1 MDKLRA
7 LACFAAPIA
16 SIALAAFAGCT
27 EKAPTGADAGPPN
40 ATSSAAAATPAT
52 SGAVAPR
59 LDVKAPAREG
69 GALVRAAG
77 EAALW
82 IADEDHRVL
91 RKIPLPIPAD
101 SAALPAPIEL
111 PGAPAQVLALAS
123 RVLVT
128 IRSVPEDPSKPNP
141 ITRPPGLLLIMKPDP
156 QKGLVEAARVD
167 LPADAWGI
175 AITPDESTAL
185 VTSAWTHKV
194 SAVDLATAR
203 LRWTIDVPREPRAV
217 VIRPD
222 GNSAYVTHLV
232 GAAVT
237 RIDDL
242 AGKPAIHAVDLPPA
256 PARAPSAKTLD
267 ASLAFSA
274 VLNEDGSRLFV
285 ARHALGALGQGSWFG
300 AMTLDVLAT
309 RSDTP
314 ALPKRLPGL
323 PATRNP
329 LLGKLVDAGLVTPLD
344 IAAGELTPV
353 TQPRAVAYRKSA
365 KTVVV
370 IGEGDDRLAELD
382 ALSAAPAIKP
392 VAIYKVGSKYDPHL
406 QIASVCGAPAGLALS
421 EDEKLAYVF
430 CRSTYDVATVKL
442 SDPDSPP
449 PPPHVQPGQDRSR
462 ETPTEV
468 TALHLADDPLDKEG
482 MLGRRLFHN
491 ATDALTSGGLACSGC
506 HPEGRD
512 DGHVWHE
519 AKVAS
524 LNESDRVIFIAEPEL
539 APNEKGGKIGYA
551 RQTPMLAGRIG
562 NDGPYGWHAQNKDL
576 VARLKEG
583 FGLHRWSSVYRKGEG
598 EQLARIQY
606 LRAYAR
612 TGLVNPPKEKRDLT
626 EEEKRGQAIFLS
638 ESAMCAK
645 CHVPDP
651 EYTDRM
657 AYPLPPRLPPPPGF
671 EEDPRA
677 EFKTPSLR
685 FVGGTSPYL
694 HDGRYSTLEG
704 LIDQNNDRMGRT
716 NSLSRDER
724 AALVAFLRTL

>member
-1 MDKLRA
+1 MNKLRSFA
-7 LACFAAPIA
+7 LLAAPL
-16 SIALAAFAGCT
+16 SLAAFAGCT
-27 EKAPTGADAGPPN
+27 DKTPSGGDAAAPPSSASTMSTTSSTTSPSGAIPGVRAKAP
-40 ATSSAAAATPAT
+40 
-52 SGAVAPR
+52 V
-59 LDVKAPAREG
+59 REG

-91 RKIPLPIPAD
+91 RKIPLPVPAD
-101 SAALPAPIEL
+101 AAALPAPVEL
-111 PGAPAQVLALAS
+111 PGAPAQVLALAD

-128 IRSVPEDPSKPNP
+128 VRSVPEDRTKPNP
-141 ITRPPGLLLIMKPDP
+141 VTHPPGLLLIMKPDA
-156 QKGLVEAARVD
+156 QKGLVESARVD

-175 AITPDESTAL
+175 AVSPDESTAL

-194 SAVDLATAR
+194 SAIDLATAKV
-203 LRWTIDVPREPRAV
+203 RWTIDVGREPRAV
-217 VIRPD
+217 IIRPD
-222 GNSAYVTHLV
+222 GASAYVTHLV
-232 GAAVT
+232 GSSVT

-242 AGKPAIHAVDLPPA
+242 AGTPKAHSIELPPS
-256 PARAPSAKTLD
+256 PARAPSGKTLD
-267 ASLAFSA
+267 ASLGYSA
-274 VLNEDGSRLFV
+274 VLNPDGSRLCV

-309 RSDTP
+309 RADAP
-314 ALPKRLPGL
+314 LLAKRLPGL
-323 PATRNP
+323 PASKNP
-329 LLGKLVDAGLVTPLD
+329 LLAKLTDAGLVTPLE
-344 IAAGELTPV
+344 IAAGELMPV

-365 KTVVV
+365 NTVVV

-392 VAIYKVGSKYDPHL
+392 VAIYKVGSKYDVHL
-406 QIASVCGAPAGLALS
+406 NIASVCGAPTGLALS
-421 EDEKLAYVF
+421 EDDTLAYVF
-430 CRSTYDVATVKL
+430 CRSTYDLATVKL
-442 SDPDSPP
+442 SDPESPP
-449 PPPHVQPGQDRSR
+449 PPPHVKPGEDRSR
-462 ETPTEV
+462 ESVTEV
-468 TALHLADDPLDKEG
+468 TALHLADDPGDKEV

-512 DGHVWHE
+512 DAHVWHE

-524 LNESDRVIFIAEPEL
+524 NNESERVIFIAEPEL
-539 APNEKGGKIGYA
+539 APNEKDGKIGYA
-551 RQTPMLAGRIG
+551 MQTPMLAGRIG
-562 NDGPYGWHAQNKDL
+562 TDGPYGWHAQNKDL

-612 TGLVNPPKEKRDLT
+612 SGLVNPPREKRELT
-626 EEEKRGQAIFLS
+626 EEESRGQALFTS
-638 ESAMCAK
+638 PKTECAK

-657 AYPLPPRLPPPPGF
+657 AYSLAPRLAPLPGF
-671 EEDPRA
+671 EEDPKA

-685 FVGGTSPYL
+685 FVGGTAPYF
-694 HDGRYSTLEG
+694 HDGRFSTLEA
-704 LIDQNNDRMGRT
+704 LIDQNNDRMGKT
-716 NSLSRDER
+716 SSLTKDER

>member
-1 MDKLRA
+1 MKKLRT
-7 LACFAAPIA
+7 LARLAAPL
-16 SIALAAFAGCT
+16 ALAAVAGCS
-27 EKAPTGADAGPPN
+27 EKMPSGGADASAPS
-40 ATSSAAAATPAT
+40 SSASALASATAAVPAP
-52 SGAVAPR
+52 G
-59 LDVKAPAREG
+59 VKARPPTREG

-82 IADEDHRVL
+82 LADEDHRVL
-91 RKIPLPIPAD
+91 RKIPLPVPAD
-101 SAALPAPIEL
+101 AAALPPAYEL
-111 PGAPAQVLALAS
+111 PGAPAQVLALAD

-128 IRSVPEDPSKPNP
+128 IRTAPDDATKPGGA
-141 ITRPPGLLLIMKPDP
+141 TGLLLILKPDA
-156 QKGLVEAARVD
+156 QKGLVEVARAPV
-167 LPADAWGI
+167 PADAWGL

-185 VTSAWTHKV
+185 VSSAWTHKI
-194 SAVDLATAR
+194 SAIDLATAKV
-203 LRWTIDVPREPRAV
+203 RWTLDVAREPRAIV
-217 VIRPD
+217 VRPD
-222 GNSAYVTHLV
+222 GASAYVTHLV

-242 AGKPAIHAVDLPPA
+242 LGTPKIHAVELPPA
-256 PARAPSAKTLD
+256 PARAPSSKTLD
-267 ASLAFSA
+267 ASLAYSA

-314 ALPKRLPGL
+314 ALPKRIPGL
-323 PATRNP
+323 PTARNP
-329 LLGKLVDAGLVTPLD
+329 LLAKLSDAGLVTTID

-353 TQPRAVAYRKSA
+353 TQPRASAYRKSA

-392 VAIYKVGSKYDPHL
+392 VAIYKVGSKYDTHL
-406 QIASVCGAPAGLALS
+406 QIAAVCGAPAGLALS
-421 EDEKLAYVF
+421 EDDRFAYVF

-442 SDPDSPP
+442 SDPASPP

-462 ETPTEV
+462 ESPTEV
-468 TALHLADDPLDKEG
+468 TTLHVAEDPLDKEA

-491 ATDALTSGGLACSGC
+491 ATDPITSGGLACAGC

-519 AKVAS
+519 ANVNS
-524 LNESDRVIFIAEPEL
+524 INDSERVIFIGEPEL

-551 RQTPMLAGRIG
+551 MQTPMLAGRIG
-562 NDGPYGWHAQNKDL
+562 SDGPYGWHAHNKDL

-606 LRAYAR
+606 LRAFVR
-612 TGLVNPPKEKRDLT
+612 GVGLVNPPKEKRELT
-626 EEEKRGQAIFLS
+626 VEEKRGQAIFVS
-638 ESAMCAK
+638 EGARCGK
-645 CHVPDP
+645 CHVPESD
-651 EYTDRM
+651 YTDRM
-657 AYPLPPRLPPPPGF
+657 AYPFSPKLPPPAGF
-671 EEDPRA
+671 EEDPKA
-677 EFKTPSLR
+677 EYKTPSLR
-685 FVGGTSPYL
+685 FVGGTAPYF
-694 HDGRYSTLEG
+694 HDGRFSTLEA
-704 LIDQNNDRMGRT
+704 LIDQNNDRMGQT
-716 NSLSRDER
+716 NSLSKDDR

>member
-1 MDKLRA
+1 MNKLRS
-7 LACFAAPIA
+7 LTLFAAPF
-16 SIALAAFAGCT
+16 ALAAFAGCT
-27 EKAPTGADAGPPN
+27 DKTPPGADAAAPPSS
-40 ATSSAAAATPAT
+40 ASPASSTSSTTSPART
-52 SGAVAPR
+52 IPAVRA
-59 LDVKAPAREG
+59 KAPVREG

-77 EAALW
+77 ESALW

-91 RKIPLPIPAD
+91 RKIPLPFPGD
-101 SAALPAPIEL
+101 VAALPAPIEL
-111 PGAPAQVLALAS
+111 PGAPAQVLALAD

-128 IRSVPEDPSKPNP
+128 VRSVSEDRTKPNP
-141 ITRPPGLLLIMKPDP
+141 ITHPPGLLLIMKPDAA
-156 QKGLVEAARVD
+156 KGLVEVARVD

-175 AITPDESTAL
+175 AISPDESTVL

-194 SAVDLATAR
+194 SAIDLATAKV
-203 LRWTIDVPREPRAV
+203 RWTIDVPREPRAV

-222 GNSAYVTHLV
+222 GGSAYVTHLV
-232 GAAVT
+232 GSAVT

-242 AGKPAIHAVDLPPA
+242 AGTPKIHAVDLPPA
-256 PARAPSAKTLD
+256 PARAPSGKTLD
-267 ASLAFSA
+267 ASLGYSA
-274 VLNEDGSRLFV
+274 VLNDDGSRLFV

-309 RSDTP
+309 RSD
-314 ALPKRLPGL
+314 LPVLQKRLPGL
-323 PATRNP
+323 PAAKNP
-329 LLGKLVDAGLVTPLD
+329 LLAKLTDAGLVTPLE

-392 VAIYKVGSKYDPHL
+392 VVIYKLGSKYDVHL
-406 QIASVCGAPAGLALS
+406 NIAGACGAPAGLALS
-421 EDEKLAYVF
+421 EDDKLAYVF
-430 CRSTYDVATVKL
+430 CRSTYDLAIVTL
-442 SDPDSPP
+442 SDPENPP
-449 PPPHVQPGQDRSR
+449 PLPHVKPGEDRSR
-462 ETPTEV
+462 ETPTDVV
-468 TALHLADDPLDKEG
+468 TIHLADDPGDKEV

-512 DGHVWHE
+512 DAHVWHE
-519 AKVAS
+519 ARVAS
-524 LNESDRVIFIAEPEL
+524 SNESERVIFIAEPEL
-539 APNEKGGKIGYA
+539 APNEKNGKSGFA
-551 RQTPMLAGRIG
+551 MQTPMLAGRIG
-562 NDGPYGWHAQNKDL
+562 TDGPYGWHAQNKDL

-612 TGLVNPPKEKRDLT
+612 SGLVNPPKEKRELT
-626 EEEKRGQAIFLS
+626 EEETRGQVIFM
-638 ESAMCAK
+638 SANAQCGK

-657 AYPLPPRLPPPPGF
+657 AYPLLPKLAPLPGF
-671 EEDPRA
+671 EEDPDGK
-677 EFKTPSLR
+677 FKTPSLR
-685 FVGGTSPYL
+685 FVGGTAPYF

-704 LIDQNNDRMGRT
+704 LIDQNNDRMGKT
-716 NSLSRDER
+716 SSLTKDER
-724 AALVAFLRTL
+724 AALVAFMRTL

>member
-1 MDKLRA
+1 MNKLRI
-7 LACFAAPIA
+7 LAFFAAPFAIA
-16 SIALAAFAGCT
+16 ALSGCT
-27 EKAPTGADAGPPN
+27 EKAPSGGADAAPKASASTPVT
-40 ATSSAAAATPAT
+40 ATSAAAPKVNA
-52 SGAVAPR
+52 
-59 LDVKAPAREG
+59 KAPVREG

-82 IADEDHRVL
+82 IADEDHHVL
-91 RKIPLPIPAD
+91 RKVPLPVPAD
-101 SAALPAPIEL
+101 TAALPPPYDL
-111 PGAPAQVLALAS
+111 PGAPAQVLALAD
-123 RVLVT
+123 RLLVT
-128 IRSVPEDPSKPNP
+128 IRSVSEDARKPGS
-141 ITRPPGLLLIMKPDP
+141 TARPPGLLLIFKPDA
-156 QKGLVEAARVD
+156 QKGLVEVARVD
-167 LPADAWGI
+167 LPADAWGL

-185 VTSAWTHKV
+185 VSSAWTHKV
-194 SAVDLATAR
+194 SAVDLATAKV
-203 LRWTIDVPREPRAV
+203 RWSIDVAREPRAV

-222 GNSAYVTHLV
+222 GASAYVTHLV

-242 AGKPAIHAVDLPPA
+242 AGTPKIHAIELPPA
-256 PARAPSAKTLD
+256 PARAPSNKTLD
-267 ASLAFSA
+267 ASLAYAA

-314 ALPKRLPGL
+314 ALSKRIPGL
-323 PATRNP
+323 PAAKNP
-329 LLGKLVDAGLVTPLD
+329 LLAKLSDAGLVTTLD

-353 TQPRAVAYRKSA
+353 TQPRAAAYRKSA

-406 QIASVCGAPAGLALS
+406 QIAGVCGAPAGLALS
-421 EDEKLAYVF
+421 EDDRFAYVF

-442 SDPDSPP
+442 SDPASPP

-462 ETPTEV
+462 ESPTEV

-491 ATDALTSGGLACSGC
+491 ATDAITSGGLACAGC

-519 AKVAS
+519 ASVMS
-524 LNESDRVIFIAEPEL
+524 INDSERVIFLGEPEL
-539 APNEKGGKIGYA
+539 APNAKGGKIGYA
-551 RQTPMLAGRIG
+551 MQTPMLAGRIG
-562 NDGPYGWHAQNKDL
+562 ADGPYGWHAHNKDL

-606 LRAYAR
+606 LRAFVR
-612 TGLVNPPKEKRDLT
+612 GVGLVNPPKEKRELT
-626 EEEKRGQAIFLS
+626 VEEKRGQAIFGS
-638 ESAMCAK
+638 EGARCAK
-645 CHVPDP
+645 CHVPESD
-651 EYTDRM
+651 YTDRM
-657 AYPLPPRLPPPPGF
+657 AYPFSPKLPPPAGF
-671 EEDPRA
+671 EDDPKA
-677 EFKTPSLR
+677 EYKTPSLR
-685 FVGGTSPYL
+685 FVGGTAPYF
-694 HDGRYSTLEG
+694 HDGRYSTLEA
-704 LIDQNNDRMGRT
+704 LIDQNNDRMGQT
-716 NSLSRDER
+716 SSLTKDDR

>member
-1 MDKLRA
+1 MNKLRS
-7 LACFAAPIA
+7 LARFAAPIA
-16 SIALAAFAGCT
+16 LSIAALAGCT
-27 EKAPTGADAGPPN
+27 DKSSPGAAGGPTSTSSAAVTTAPTS
-40 ATSSAAAATPAT
+40 TSSAAAPKSAAR
-52 SGAVAPR
+52 AV
-59 LDVKAPAREG
+59 AREG

-91 RKIPLPIPAD
+91 RKIPLPVPAD
-101 SAALPAPIEL
+101 AAGLPAPIPL
-111 PGAPAQVLALAS
+111 PGAPAQVLALAD

-128 IRSVPEDPSKPNP
+128 IRSVPEDLTKPNP
-141 ITRPPGLLLIMKPDP
+141 ATHPPGLLLILKPDVE
-156 QKGLVEAARVD
+156 KGLVEVARVD

-175 AITPDESTAL
+175 AVSPDEATAL

-194 SAVDLATAR
+194 SAIDLATAKV
-203 LRWTIDVPREPRAV
+203 RWTIDVPREPRAV

-222 GNSAYVTHLV
+222 GRSAYVTHLV

-242 AGKPAIHAVDLPPA
+242 AGTPAIHAIELPPA
-256 PARAPSAKTLD
+256 PARAPSSKTLD
-267 ASLAFSA
+267 ASLGYAA
-274 VLNEDGSRLFV
+274 TLNEDGSRLFV

-314 ALPKRLPGL
+314 ALPKRVPGL

-329 LLGKLVDAGLVTPLD
+329 LLAKLVDASLVTPLD

-392 VAIYKVGSKYDPHL
+392 IAIYKIGSKYDVHL
-406 QIASVCGAPAGLALS
+406 QIAAVCGAPTGLALS
-421 EDEKLAYVF
+421 EDDKLAYVF
-430 CRSTYDVATVKL
+430 CRSTYDLATVKL
-442 SDPDSPP
+442 SDPESPP

-468 TALHLADDPLDKEG
+468 SALHLADDPLDKEG

-491 ATDALTSGGLACSGC
+491 ATDSLVSGGLACAGC

-519 AKVAS
+519 AKVMS
-524 LNESDRVIFIAEPEL
+524 LNESERVIFIAEPEL
-539 APNEKGGKIGYA
+539 APNEKDGKIGFA

-606 LRAYAR
+606 IRAYAR
-612 TGLVNPPKEKRDLT
+612 AGLVNPPKEKRELS
-626 EEEKRGQAIFLS
+626 EEEKRGQSIFTS
-638 ESAMCAK
+638 DAAQCAK
-645 CHVPDP
+645 CHVPEP

-657 AYPLPPRLPPPPGF
+657 AYPFSPKLAPPAGF
-671 EEDPRA
+671 EEDPEA
-677 EFKTPSLR
+677 KYKTPSLR
-685 FVGGTSPYL
+685 FVGGTAPYF
-694 HDGRYSTLEG
+694 HDGRYSTLEA
-704 LIDQNNDRMGRT
+704 LIEQNADRMGHT
-716 NSLSRDER
+716 SSLSKDDR

>member
-1 MDKLRA
+1 MNKLRSLA
-7 LACFAAPIA
+7 LLAAPLA
-16 SIALAAFAGCT
+16 VAAFAGCT
-27 EKAPTGADAGPPN
+27 EKAPSGADAAPPPS
-40 ATSSAAAATPAT
+40 ASSAAATPST
-52 SGAVAPR
+52 SSSVVAAPR
-59 LDVKAPAREG
+59 TNARAPVREG
-69 GALVRAAG
+69 GALARAAG

-91 RKIPLPIPAD
+91 RKIPLPVPAEG
-101 SAALPAPIEL
+101 SPLPAPIEL
-111 PGAPAQVLALAS
+111 PGAPAQVLALAD

-128 IRSVPEDPSKPNP
+128 IRGVPDDVSKPSSP
-141 ITRPPGLLLIMKPDP
+141 TRPPGLLLIMRPDA

-194 SAVDLATAR
+194 SAVDLAAAKV
-203 LRWTIDVPREPRAV
+203 RWTIDVPREPRAV

-222 GNSAYVTHLV
+222 GASAYVTHLV

-242 AGKPAIHAVDLPPA
+242 AGTPRIHAVELPPA
-256 PARAPSAKTLD
+256 PARAPSGKTLN
-267 ASLAFSA
+267 ASLAYSA
-274 VLNEDGSRLFV
+274 VLNDDGSRLFV

-309 RSDTP
+309 RLDTP
-314 ALPKRLPGL
+314 VLPKRLPGL
-323 PATRNP
+323 PAVKNP
-329 LLGKLVDAGLVTPLD
+329 LLAKLTDAGLVTSLD
-344 IAAGELTPV
+344 VAAGELTPV
-353 TQPRAVAYRKSA
+353 TQPRASAYRKSA

-392 VAIYKVGSKYDPHL
+392 VAIYKIGSKYDPHL
-406 QIASVCGAPAGLALS
+406 QIAGVCGAPAGLALS

-430 CRSTYDVATVKL
+430 CRSTYDLATVKL
-442 SDPDSPP
+442 SDPENPP

-462 ETPTEV
+462 ESPTEV
-468 TALHLADDPLDKEG
+468 TAIHLADDPMEKEA

-491 ATDALTSGGLACSGC
+491 ATDALTSGGLACAGC

-524 LNESDRVIFIAEPEL
+524 LNESERVIFIAEPEL
-539 APNEKGGKIGYA
+539 APNEKDGKIGYA

-562 NDGPYGWHAQNKDL
+562 FDGPYGWHAQNKDL

-606 LRAYAR
+606 LRAFVR
-612 TGLVNPPKEKRDLT
+612 SGLVNPPKEKRELT
-626 EEEKRGQAIFLS
+626 DEEKRGQSVFLS
-638 ESAMCAK
+638 ETTQCAK
-645 CHVPDP
+645 CHVPEP

-657 AYPLPPRLPPPPGF
+657 AYPLSPKLPPPAGF
-671 EEDPRA
+671 EEDPKA

-685 FVGGTSPYL
+685 YVGGTSPYF
-694 HDGRYSTLEG
+694 HDGRYSTLET
-704 LIDQNNDRMGRT
+704 LIDQNNDRMGKT
-716 NSLSRDER
+716 SSLNKDER

>member
-1 MDKLRA
+1 MNKLRSFA
-7 LACFAAPIA
+7 LFATPL
-16 SIALAAFAGCT
+16 ALAAFAGCT
-27 EKAPTGADAGPPN
+27 DKASPGADAAAPS
-40 ATSSAAAATPAT
+40 SSAAPVAST
-52 SGAVAPR
+52 SSTMSPGVAPAAR
-59 LDVKAPAREG
+59 AKPPTREG

-91 RKIPLPIPAD
+91 RKIPLPVPAD
-101 SAALPAPIEL
+101 AAALPAPIEL
-111 PGAPAQVLALAS
+111 PGAPAQVLALAD

-128 IRSVPEDPSKPNP
+128 IRSVPEDRTRPNP
-141 ITRPPGLLLIMKPDP
+141 ITHPPGLLLIMKPDAE
-156 QKGLVEAARVD
+156 KGLVEAARVD

-175 AITPDESTAL
+175 AVSPDESTVL

-194 SAVDLATAR
+194 SAIDLATAKV
-203 LRWTIDVPREPRAV
+203 RWTLDVAREPRAV

-222 GNSAYVTHLV
+222 GASAYVTHLV
-232 GAAVT
+232 GGALT

-242 AGKPAIHAVDLPPA
+242 AGTPKAHSVELPPS
-256 PARAPSAKTLD
+256 PARAPSSKTLD
-267 ASLAFSA
+267 ASLGYSA
-274 VLNEDGSRLFV
+274 VLNPEGSRLFV
-285 ARHALGALGQGSWFG
+285 ARHALGSLGQGSWFG

-314 ALPKRLPGL
+314 VLGKRLPGL
-323 PATRNP
+323 PAAKNP
-329 LLGKLVDAGLVTPLD
+329 LLAKLTDAGLVTPLE
-344 IAAGELTPV
+344 IAAGELMPV

-365 KTVVV
+365 NTVVV

-392 VAIYKVGSKYDPHL
+392 VAIYKVGSKYDVHL
-406 QIASVCGAPAGLALS
+406 NIASVCGAPAGLALS
-421 EDEKLAYVF
+421 EDDTLAYVF
-430 CRSTYDVATVKL
+430 CRSTYDLATVKL
-442 SDPDSPP
+442 SDPASPP
-449 PPPHVQPGQDRSR
+449 PPPHVKPGEDRSR
-462 ETPTEV
+462 ESPTEV
-468 TALHLADDPLDKEG
+468 TALHLADDPADKEV

-491 ATDALTSGGLACSGC
+491 ATDPLTSGGLACAGC

-512 DGHVWHE
+512 DAHVWHE

-524 LNESDRVIFIAEPEL
+524 NNESERVIFIAEPEL
-539 APNEKGGKIGYA
+539 APNEKNGKLGYA
-551 RQTPMLAGRIG
+551 MQTPMLAGRIG
-562 NDGPYGWHAQNKDL
+562 TDGPYGWHAQNKDL
-576 VARLKEG
+576 VSRLKEG

-612 TGLVNPPKEKRDLT
+612 SGLVNPPKEKRELT
-626 EEEKRGQAIFLS
+626 EEETRGQVIFM
-638 ESAMCAK
+638 SANAQCGK

-651 EYTDRM
+651 EYTDRI
-657 AYPLPPRLPPPPGF
+657 AYSFSPKLAALPGF

-677 EFKTPSLR
+677 TFKTPSLR
-685 FVGGTSPYL
+685 FVGGTAPYF

-704 LIDQNNDRMGRT
+704 LIDQNNDRMGKT
-716 NSLSRDER
+716 NSLNKDER